1 VVWVRRNASIAGLG
15 LDFPAK
21 LNDFMEVMQGIPE

>member
-1 VVWVRRNASIAGLG
+1 VRRIVSIAALG

-21 LNDFMEVMQGIPE
+21 LDDFKEVMQGIPE